1 MGFFGLKSKKE
12 VEEEKQEAARQAAI
26 EAKEEVIRNNYMSL
40 SNLSKGSQVN
50 FVVPFF
56 DVFDPRF
63 MDHGVP
69 VSVHGSIVYSIDDMD
84 LFHQVNKNE
93 AFTDET
99 FKNKL
104 KGTVT
109 KFVKGVVSN
118 APSDAQ
124 IPVLQLERKIMEIS
138 EIIHEKVTPQVE
150 RLFGVTIRQLDVTS
164 ITVNKDSRGYR
175 ELKAVTTELEK
186 ERVMAQNDVAISGLR
201 QQHEINMQMQQMQSV
216 DALKMQMEDQR
227 ERMRIQREGMEATQS
242 AIIDEARD
250 NGRASRLGQAGM
262 LGGMGG
268 MFGGQPQMG
277 GMTPPPM
284 NMGGMTPPPMQT
296 LAQYFLNVNGQQLG
310 PCDVNVIRQYAQQGI
325 INQQTMVW
333 TQGMP
338 QWAPAASVPE
348 LAPLFAQQG
357 MTPPPMGGGMTPPPM
372 GGNGTPQS
380 GPTL

>member
-1 MGFFGLKSKKE
+1 MGLFGLKTKRE
-12 VEEEKQEAARQAAI
+12 VEEEKQEAARLAEAK
-26 EAKEEVIRNNYMSL
+26 AKEEVVRNNYMNL

-69 VSVHGSIVYSIDDMD
+69 VSVHGCIVYSIDDMD

-109 KFVKGVVSN
+109 KYVKGVVSN

-138 EIIHEKVTPQVE
+138 EIIHNKVTPQVE

-164 ITVNKDSRGYR
+164 ITINKDSRGYR

-186 ERVMAQNDVAISGLR
+186 ERVMAQNDVAISGLKH
-201 QQHEINMQMQQMQSV
+201 QHEINMQMQQMQSV
-216 DALKMQMEDQR
+216 DALMMQMEDQR
-227 ERMRIQREGMEATQS
+227 ERMRIQRDGLEATQS

-250 NGRASRLGQAGM
+250 NGRVSKLGQTGM
-262 LGGMGG
+262 LGGLSG
-268 MFGGQPQMG
+268 MYGAQPQMG

-310 PCDVNVIRQYAQQGI
+310 PCDVNVIRQYVQQGLV
-325 INQQTMVW
+325 NQQTMVW

-338 QWAPAASVPE
+338 QWAPAASVQE
-348 LAPLFAQQG
+348 LASVFGKQG
-357 MTPPPMGGGMTPPPM
+357 MMPPPMGGGMTPPPM
-372 GGNGTPQS
+372 GGNGGPQS

>member
-1 MGFFGLKSKKE
+1 MGFFSLKSKKE
-12 VEEEKQEAARQAAI
+12 VEEEKQEAIRQAEQRGAEEAI
-26 EAKEEVIRNNYMSL
+26 RHNYMKL
-40 SNLSKGSQVN
+40 SNLSKGSQIK
-50 FVVPFF
+50 FAIPFF

-63 MDHGVP
+63 LDHGVP
-69 VSVHGSIVYSIDDMD
+69 VTVHGTIVYCIEDID
-84 LFHQVNKNE
+84 LFHQINKNE
-93 AFTDET
+93 AYSDET
-99 FKNKL
+99 FQNKV

-109 KFVKGVVSN
+109 KFVKSFVSN

-124 IPVLQLERKIMEIS
+124 MPVLQLERKILELS
-138 EIIHEKVTPQVE
+138 EMIQEKVAPQVE
-150 RLFGVTIRQLDVTS
+150 RLFGITVRQLDITS
-164 ITVNKDSRGYR
+164 IHVDKSSRGYR
-175 ELKAVTTELEK
+175 ELKAVTSDLE
-186 ERVMAQNDVAISGLR
+186 RDRIQAQNDVVISGIR

-227 ERMRIQREGMEATQS
+227 ERMRIQRKGMEATQS

-250 NGRASRLGQAGM
+250 NGRASKLGQTGM
-262 LGGMGG
+262 LGGMGS

-284 NMGGMTPPPMQT
+284 GMGGMTPPPMQT
-296 LAQYFLNVNGQQLG
+296 LTQYFLNVNGQQLG

-372 GGNGTPQS
+372 GGNGSPQS